1 MQNPHEDTQWNDQ
14 LRRFNIIGPKEEIK
28 TEDERL
34 EITRAEQLDK
44 KTLDELDELEDEED
58 ERVLQEY
65 RRKRLLELQEKATRA
80 RFGEVI
86 EISAIDYIKEVN
98 QAGTDIWVVLYLYKS
113 GVPICSLIGDHF
125 RSLALKYPQTKFVK
139 SISTVC
145 IPNYPDKN
153 LPTIFVYYNG
163 ELKHSLIGPFAF
175 GGMNCRFEHLEY
187 QLHEFG
193 AIETQDKLEK
203 PNDMKTYGMND
214 AADEF
219 LRSSI
224 RQSMKNGSDDDD
236 DD

>member
-1 MQNPHEDTQWNDQ
+1 MQDPNADTQWNDQ

-34 EITRAEQLDK
+34 EITRAEKLDK

-65 RRKRLLELQEKATRA
+65 RRKRLLELQENASRA

-86 EISAIDYIKEVN
+86 EISAIDYVKEVN
-98 QAGTDIWVVLYLYKS
+98 QAGTDIWVALYLYKS
-113 GVPICSLIGDHF
+113 GVPICSLISDHL

-153 LPTIFVYYNG
+153 LPTIFVYRNG
-163 ELKHSLIGPFAF
+163 ELKNSLIGPFAF

-187 QLHEFG
+187 KLYEFG
-193 AIETQDKLEK
+193 AIETKEKLEK
-203 PNDMKTYGMND
+203 PDDMKTYGMND

-236 DD
+236 D